1 MCKAVIFLC
10 NHEQKLD
17 FARYFGIIITI
28 GGMNMLLKL
37 DLAKPL
43 GCDMFG
49 RMMQRN
55 GWNRKY
61 THTNKN
67 HLLVFVI
74 SGSAIFHVDGERI
87 SLSVGDM
94 LVIPAGIPYNA
105 NTDCSCEYYFFRF
118 CAALAPTQDKPEYP
132 APERSISFTVS
143 GVPHRTVVFSAKTS
157 LQEDYQKLYQ
167 SIIACAE
174 FNSGG
179 TFSQR
184 LALDLELSKILLL
197 LAQIEERKTNA
208 APYPLIME
216 QMLAY
221 IRKHLTEPLITSDV
235 CRNCGI
241 SASYGARLFR
251 QYFGMTITSYIA
263 SEKLYYACELM
274 NSTGMNISQIA
285 AYLGFCD
292 VYYFSKCFKK
302 KFGKAPTKLF
312 FRE

>member
-1 MCKAVIFLC
+1 
-10 NHEQKLD
+10 
-17 FARYFGIIITI
+17 
-28 GGMNMLLKL
+28 MLLKL

-55 GWNRKY
+55 GWNRKA
-61 THTNKN
+61 TRTNEN

-74 SGSAIFHVDGERI
+74 SGSAIFHVDGKKL
-87 SLSVGDM
+87 SLSVGDV

-105 NTDCSCEYYFFRF
+105 NTNHSCEYYFFRF
-118 CAALAPTQDKPEYP
+118 HGALAPTGDKPEYP
-132 APERSISFTVS
+132 TAQRSISFTVP
-143 GVPHRTVVFSAKTS
+143 GVPHKTVVFPTKTS
-157 LQEDYQKLYQ
+157 LEEDYQKLYQ
-167 SIIACAE
+167 SIIACVE
-174 FNSGG
+174 YNSGG

-197 LAQIEERKTNA
+197 LFQIEERNAKA
-208 APYPLIME
+208 APYPLVME
-216 QMLAY
+216 RMLAY
-221 IRKHLTEPLITSDV
+221 IRKRLTQPLTTSGV

-251 QYFGMTITSYIA
+251 RYLNTTITAYIL

-292 VYYFSKCFKK
+292 VYYFSKCFKA
-302 KFGKAPTKLF
+302 KFGKAPTQLF
-312 FRE
+312 PRE

>member
-1 MCKAVIFLC
+1 
-10 NHEQKLD
+10 
-17 FARYFGIIITI
+17 
-28 GGMNMLLKL
+28 MLLTL
-37 DLAKPL
+37 ELAKPL
-43 GCDMFG
+43 SCDMFG

-55 GWNRKY
+55 GWHRKY
-61 THTNKN
+61 THVNEN

-74 SGSAIFHVDGERI
+74 SGSASFYVDGEKL
-87 SLSVGDM
+87 SLRAGDV

-105 NTDCSCEYYFFRF
+105 NTDSLCEYYFFRF
-118 CAALAPTQDKPEYP
+118 HGGLAPCIDKPEYP
-132 APERSISFTVS
+132 TLERSISFTVS
-143 GVPHRTVVFSAKTS
+143 AVPHKTVVFSAKTA
-157 LQEDYQKLYQ
+157 LQDDYQKMYQ
-167 SIIACAE
+167 SIIACVE
-174 FNSGG
+174 HNSGG

-197 LAQIEERKTNA
+197 LAQIEERNA
-208 APYPLIME
+208 KAMPYPLVME

-221 IRKHLTEPLITSDV
+221 IRKHLTQPLTTSSV

-251 QYFGMTITSYIA
+251 QHLRMTITAYIL

-292 VYYFSKCFKK
+292 VYYFSKCFKT
-302 KFGKAPTKLF
+302 KFGKAPTQLF
-312 FRE
+312 PRQ